1 MARLEAH
8 GIEIRY
14 GNLMVLHGV
23 SLSAGPGE
31 AVALLGPTGSGKTS
45 LLMVLAGLLEPSRGT
60 VLLDGKPLR
69 GQLPAA
75 RRRIGIVFQNPA
87 DQFFNPS
94 VYDEIAYALRTMGLD
109 EHVVK
114 ERVLRVAERLG
125 IEKLL
130 DRHPSRLSGGQQRL
144 VALASVLVYEPE
156 ILLLDEPA
164 TYLDARGVGTL
175 LEVLGEHRRRGG
187 TVVLATHSIDLV
199 LEIGARAYV
208 LRDGRLEAV
217 LRPSDFSSRDIL
229 RRLPLHLPYSL
240 RLLAER
246 CPHLL
251 GAQGEGAP

>member
-1 MARLEAH
+1 MARLEA
-8 GIEIRY
+8 IDVEIRY
-14 GNLMVLHGV
+14 GSMSVLQGV

-45 LLMVLAGLLEPSRGT
+45 LLMALAGLLEPSKGT
-60 VLLDGKPLR
+60 VLLDGEPLR
-69 GQLPAA
+69 DQLPAA

-94 VYDEIAYALRTMGLD
+94 VYDEVAYALRTMGLRED
-109 EHVVK
+109 VVR
-114 ERVLRVAERLG
+114 ERVLRVAARLG
-125 IEKLL
+125 IEGLL

-164 TYLDARGVGTL
+164 TYLDGRGVATL
-175 LEVLGEHRRRGG
+175 LALLREHRRRGG
-187 TVVLATHSIDLV
+187 TVVFATHSVDLV
-199 LEIGARAYV
+199 LEAQARAYV

-217 LRPSDFSSRDIL
+217 LEPSDFSSPEAL

-240 RLLAER
+240 RLLAEK
-246 CPHLL
+246 CPSLL
-251 GAQGEGAP
+251 KERPGRTP